1 VPEIRVFAA
10 LREVQLMPE
19 ALAGASVRSS
29 AVGLRQSYPPRHS
42 PNLRPSFRESINC
55 HRLMT

>member
-42 PNLRPSFRESINC
+42 PNLRPSFRESIVIV
-55 HRLMT
+55 